1 MDITVYTVNGCH
13 YCSQM
18 KELLR
23 RANLEF
29 KKVKVGEDITREEF
43 LEEYPGAIGYPF
55 VVIDGV
61 EYKSLVDTAKFLVE
75 NKLVSSKS
83 PKSKKWETPQQMWG
97 NPTLKL

>member
-23 RANLEF
+23 RSNLEF

-43 LEEYPGAIGYPF
+43 LENYPNAIGYPF
-55 VVIDGV
+55 TVIDSV
-61 EYKSLVDTAKFLVE
+61 EYKSLVDVAKFLVA
-75 NKLVSSKS
+75 NKMVSSKS
-83 PKSKKWETPQQMWG
+83 PRSEKWDTSQKMYG
-97 NPTLKL
+97 NPTL